1 MLVCFALRPSIRAKV
16 RKSSSSCAL
25 IPPSQNLSSPFF
37 YSPTFN
43 FLTIDSPYFTAP
55 SLQIN
60 SKGMFFNYP
69 YAYYLITIEF
79 LGALFTIFYSFFLAG
94 WWWCSWFFLIRFF
107 VWVLLFWIW
116 NSELNIGFFMG
127 YEIWHIQN
135 WGFRNFNSR
144 VLQIR
149 KLKLKLG
156 MLLLN

>member
-94 WWWCSWFFLIRFF
+94 WWWCSWFFLIRFC
-107 VWVLLFWIW
+107 VGVTVLDLKFWIEHWFFYGLW
-116 NSELNIGFFMG
+116 NLA
-127 YEIWHIQN
+127 HT
-135 WGFRNFNSR
+135 
-144 VLQIR
+144 
-149 KLKLKLG
+149 KLRFSQF
-156 MLLLN
+156 